1 MHSGMF
7 GGLTRNFGDPM
18 TFKVCHCNTNPH
30 KQKVVVPRNLEAIGY
45 NSTLAPKRDAH
56 SPEVHYKIPPL
67 ANHTQLDIRGLC
79 ISPIVP

>member
-56 SPEVHYKIPPL
+56 SPEVHYNIPP
-67 ANHTQLDIRGLC
+67 
-79 ISPIVP
+79 P